1 MPTAN
6 TDASVLTKM
15 KRDMALYSWK
25 NQQTTAVNNGQTV
38 VLAEQPTYQSGQV
51 VTQRN
56 LGCMACNM
64 ITATPTSVIINYPFR
79 GSGGGGATS
88 GAFPGQ

>member
-6 TDASVLTKM
+6 TDASVLTKA

-25 NQQTTAVNNGQTV
+25 AQQTAQVNAGGTN
-38 VLAEQPTYQSGQV
+38 VLAEQSSYQSGQI

-56 LGCMACNM
+56 VGCMVCNE

-79 GSGGGGATS
+79 GSGGGGPTS
-88 GAFPGQ
+88 GASPGQ